1 MLEQSCRRPDPS
13 LLPIPRPGCPKCEC
27 RMMLLGTVIGPKG
40 SESASSSAGAVV
52 TASRMRSHGPRW
64 LDCRRIEPPDL
75 KRAPARALT
84 IRSRPPVPADDRLQ
98 GA

>member
-40 SESASSSAGAVV
+40 SEVREFKCRSCGYGFTDAV
-52 TASRMRSHGPRW
+52 A
-64 LDCRRIEPPDL
+64 
-75 KRAPARALT
+75 RAPMAGL
-84 IRSRPPVPADDRLQ
+84 PAN
-98 GA
+98 